1 MQDKNNKSSFIL
13 HSIYTKDISF
23 ESPKTPQ
30 IFNLKLHPN
39 LDFDLQTKINEI
51 EKNVLYEV
59 ILKIS
64 VIIYSV
70 KQNENKNEAKME
82 KDETAFLI
90 EIQQAG
96 LFYIKGFSEQK
107 KKIILA
113 TDCPSALFPYAR
125 EVISNIVIKGGF
137 PQIILPPINFS
148 MINKLDN
155 NKTV

>member
-1 MQDKNNKSSFIL
+1 MNNEKDKASFIL

-39 LDFDLQTKINEI
+39 LDFDLQTKVNEI
-51 EKNVLYEV
+51 EKDMLYEV

-64 VIIYSV
+64 VIIYSI
-70 KQNENKNEAKME
+70 KEKDKKIE

-96 LFYIKGFSEQK
+96 LFYIKGFEDNK
-107 KKIILA
+107 KKYILS

-125 EVISNIVIKGGF
+125 EIISNIVVKGGF

-148 MINKLDN
+148 MINKLNKSN
-155 NKTV
+155 NTE

>member
-1 MQDKNNKSSFIL
+1 MKKDKEKNTFIL

-30 IFNLKLHPN
+30 VFNLRLHPN

-51 EKNVLYEV
+51 EKDTLYEV
-59 ILKIS
+59 VLKIS
-64 VIIYSV
+64 VIIYSI
-70 KQNENKNEAKME
+70 KQKSEKIE

-96 LFYIKGFSEQK
+96 LFYISGFDEK
-107 KKIILA
+107 KKRIILSA
-113 TDCPSALFPYAR
+113 DCPSSIFPYAR
-125 EVISNIVIKGGF
+125 EVISNIVVKGGF

-148 MINKLDN
+148 MINKIN
-155 NKTV
+155 NDKKG

>member
-1 MQDKNNKSSFIL
+1 MKDSKNQSSFIL

-30 IFNLKLHPN
+30 VFNLKLHPN

-51 EKNVLYEV
+51 EKDVLYEV

-64 VIIYSV
+64 VIIYSI
-70 KQNENKNEAKME
+70 KEKDGKIQ

-96 LFYIKGFSEQK
+96 LFYIKGFNEQK

-148 MINKLDN
+148 AINKIDHG
-155 NKTV
+155 KKG

>member
-1 MQDKNNKSSFIL
+1 MSTKKDKASFIL

-51 EKNVLYEV
+51 EKDVLYEV

-64 VIIYSV
+64 VIIYSI
-70 KQNENKNEAKME
+70 KEKDKKIE

-96 LFYIKGFSEQK
+96 LFYITGFDEEK
-107 KKIILA
+107 KKYILS

-125 EVISNIVIKGGF
+125 EIISNIVIKGGF

-148 MINKLDN
+148 MINKL
-155 NKTV
+155 NKNDKSE

>member
-1 MQDKNNKSSFIL
+1 MQDNKDKDKNSFIL

-39 LDFDLQTKINEI
+39 LDFDLQTKINEV

-59 ILKIS
+59 VLKIS
-64 VIIYSV
+64 VIIYSI
-70 KQNENKNEAKME
+70 KSKDDKIE
-82 KDETAFLI
+82 KGETAFLI

-96 LFYIKGFSEQK
+96 LFYIKGFSDQK
-107 KKIILA
+107 KKIILS

-125 EVISNIVIKGGF
+125 EVVSNIVIKGGF

-148 MINKLDN
+148 MINEL
-155 NKTV
+155 NKHQKN